1 MAIDDNNNIDSTQ
14 GPPPVTPPTN
24 QADGSSGAIPPL
36 PPGIDPSSPKGQLLT
51 AIYQLIEEM
60 KSGKPMDHSS
70 AMSSIMG
77 KMSAISGGMVS
88 SDADT
93 MTAMNKYDA
102 ASANMQTAIADQ
114 TGSANI
120 PLINKYTGKPETYG
134 DVGSPPAD
142 GTHKKGDPVLGSP
155 EQAIDQDAEFLKNN
169 PNHQYELDG
178 NGNKIQAK
186 NADGSPKVDENGQ
199 PVYVVNRS
207 YNFFHGNKDKNIALY
222 NSMSTNVDNVLSGL
236 DPSYKPQTSSIGKD
250 AVISIDAGT
259 PGDKDDPGCVEKMWN
274 KINKPAGGP
283 DGKKGLPDS
292 TQLQTVQS
300 AHASLV
306 QSLASNSSAIQALAK
321 EDQSTYTTTTA
332 TLNKFD
338 QSWVTVMKA
347 CSNGIKSAG

>member
-1 MAIDDNNNIDSTQ
+1 MPIDKNDNNTDSTQ
-14 GPPPVTPPTN
+14 GPLPITPPNDATSPPS
-24 QADGSSGAIPPL
+24 DSGGRL
-36 PPGIDPSSPKGQLLT
+36 GGLDPNSPKGQLMA
-51 AIYQLIEEM
+51 AIEKLIEEM
-60 KSGKPMDHSS
+60 KTGKSMDHSS
-70 AMSSIMG
+70 AMSAIMG

-88 SDADT
+88 ADADT

-114 TGSANI
+114 HGTADV
-120 PLINKYTGKPETYG
+120 PLINKYTGKPELYG
-134 DVGSPPAD
+134 DVGSPSGDASN
-142 GTHKKGDPVLGSP
+142 KGKPVLGSP

-178 NGNKIQAK
+178 AGDKIQAK
-186 NADGSPKVDENGQ
+186 NADGSPKVDANNQ

-207 YNFFHGNKDKNIALY
+207 FNFFHGNNDKNIALY
-222 NSMSTNVDNVLSGL
+222 HGMSTNVDNVLSGL
-236 DPSYKPQTSSIGKD
+236 DPSYKPAPCSVGTD
-250 AVISIDAGT
+250 AVINID
-259 PGDKDDPGCVEKMWN
+259 PGDPKATPPTLGCVEKMWN
-274 KINKPAGGP
+274 KINSPQGGT

-306 QSLASNSSAIQALAK
+306 QSLSSNSSAIQALAK
-321 EDQSTYTTTTA
+321 EDQNTYTTTTA